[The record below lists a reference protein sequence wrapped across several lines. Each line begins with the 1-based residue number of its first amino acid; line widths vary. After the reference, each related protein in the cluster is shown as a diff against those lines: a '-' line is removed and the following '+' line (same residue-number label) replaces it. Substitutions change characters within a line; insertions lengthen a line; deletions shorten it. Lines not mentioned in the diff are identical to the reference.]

1 MASWIEIA
9 NAALV
14 RMGYGTT
21 LTALDEDTKAAR
33 TISAVMFMERDA
45 ELRAHPWNFA
55 WRRASLPALTIAPA
69 FGYTH
74 QYQLPADWLRF
85 VKPDDISREWAI
97 EGGLILAN
105 EAGPLNI
112 HYVRRVDE
120 PGLFDPQFAIVLACR
135 VAMTACEELTGS
147 AAKKQAISQEL
158 REARAEARR
167 IDGQENPPEDRAES
181 DWLLSREAP

>member
-1 MASWIEIA
+1 
-9 NAALV
+9 
-14 RMGYGTT
+14 
-21 LTALDEDTKAAR
+21 
-33 TISAVMFMERDA
+33 MERDA

-55 WRRASLPALTIAPA
+55 HRRAQLTALSVAPA
-69 FGYTH
+69 FGFTH

-85 VKPDDISREWAI
+85 VKPEDCHEWAI
-97 EGGLILAN
+97 EGGMILAN
-105 EAGPLNI
+105 DAGPLNI

-120 PGLFDPQFAIVLACR
+120 PGLFDPQFAILLALR
-135 VAMTACEELTGS
+135 VAMAICEELTGS
-147 AAKKQAISQEL
+147 ASKKQAITLEL